1 LRAVGV
7 FRVFR
12 SRASVGARG
21 ACSFVDQAP
30 AEHDVLSRTSA
41 HPPRRGRHEQCKRID
56 TRASARLT
64 VIVFTRAASP
74 VTRSHHAIS
83 PVTRSRRTTPVR
95 LDIVIPAHNEEHRI
109 DRTLRAYRAHCTDP
123 DTTFLVAL
131 DRCTDDT
138 SAVVALHAR
147 DDARVQLLSFPKL
160 GKGGV
165 LAETFRR
172 SSADIVGF
180 VDADC
185 ATPPAE
191 LLRLVDVAHQSDL
204 AIASRRHPAS
214 VLPSRR
220 PLARRAMSAGF
231 AFGVRRLFRLPF
243 ADTQCGAKAL
253 RREVVDRCMPFV
265 SSRDFLFDVDLLL
278 VARRLGFRIAEVPT
292 VWVDQAGSR
301 VHRRHDSLRMAGSA
315 MRLWLHHRI
324 LPVDGTAAEVPLES
338 SLSGVARGRSVIDLQ
353 EARRASA

>member
-1 LRAVGV
+1 
-7 FRVFR
+7 
-12 SRASVGARG
+12 
-21 ACSFVDQAP
+21 
-30 AEHDVLSRTSA
+30 
-41 HPPRRGRHEQCKRID
+41 
-56 TRASARLT
+56 
-64 VIVFTRAASP
+64 
-74 VTRSHHAIS
+74 
-83 PVTRSRRTTPVR
+83 VR

-109 DRTLRAYRAHCTDP
+109 DRTLRAYRAHCNDP

-138 SAVVALHAR
+138 SSVVAMHGR
-147 DDARVQLLSFPKL
+147 EDRRVRVLSFPKL

-165 LAETFRR
+165 LAESFRR
-172 SSADIVGF
+172 CSGDVVGF

-191 LLRLVDVAHQSDL
+191 LLRLVDVAERSDL

-220 PLARRAMSAGF
+220 PLTRRAMSAGF
-231 AFGVRRLFRLPF
+231 AFGVRRLFRLPY

-253 RREVVDRCMPFV
+253 RREVAEQCVPFV

-278 VARRLGFRIAEVPT
+278 VARRLGFEVAEVPT

-301 VHRRHDSLRMAGSA
+301 LHGGHDSLRMAGSA

-324 LPVDGTAAEVPLES
+324 MPVDGAPAERPAVHS
-338 SLSGVARGRSVIDLQ
+338 HDVIDLQ

>member
-1 LRAVGV
+1 
-7 FRVFR
+7 
-12 SRASVGARG
+12 
-21 ACSFVDQAP
+21 
-30 AEHDVLSRTSA
+30 
-41 HPPRRGRHEQCKRID
+41 
-56 TRASARLT
+56 
-64 VIVFTRAASP
+64 
-74 VTRSHHAIS
+74 
-83 PVTRSRRTTPVR
+83 VR

-138 SAVVALHAR
+138 SGVVAMHAR
-147 DDARVQLLSFPKL
+147 EDDRVKLLSFPKL

-165 LAETFRR
+165 LVESFRR
-172 SSADIVGF
+172 CAGDVVGF

-191 LLRLVDVAHQSDL
+191 LLRLVDVARRGDL

-214 VLPSRR
+214 VLPGRR

-231 AFGVRRLFRLPF
+231 AFGVRRLFRLPI

-253 RREVVDRCMPFV
+253 RRDVVERCIPFV

-278 VARRLGFRIAEVPT
+278 VARQLGFRVAEVPT
-292 VWVDQAGSR
+292 VWVDQSGSR
-301 VHRRHDSLRMAGSA
+301 VRSGPESLRMAASA
-315 MRLWLHHRI
+315 LRLWLHHRL
-324 LPVDGTAAEVPLES
+324 LPVDGAPVDGAPVDGTEPERTV
-338 SLSGVARGRSVIDLQ
+338 VDARDDVIDLR
-353 EARRASA
+353 EVRRVSA

>member
-1 LRAVGV
+1 L
-7 FRVFR
+7 
-12 SRASVGARG
+12 
-21 ACSFVDQAP
+21 
-30 AEHDVLSRTSA
+30 
-41 HPPRRGRHEQCKRID
+41 
-56 TRASARLT
+56 
-64 VIVFTRAASP
+64 
-74 VTRSHHAIS
+74 
-83 PVTRSRRTTPVR
+83 R

-138 SAVVALHAR
+138 SGVVAMHAR
-147 DDARVQLLSFPKL
+147 EDHRVKLLSFPKL

-165 LAETFRR
+165 LVESFRR
-172 SSADIVGF
+172 CGGDIVGF

-191 LLRLVDVAHQSDL
+191 LLRLVEVARRCDL

-214 VLPSRR
+214 VLPGRR

-231 AFGVRRLFRLPF
+231 AFGVRRLFRLPI

-253 RREVVDRCMPFV
+253 RRDVVERCIPFV

-278 VARRLGFRIAEVPT
+278 VARRLGFQVAEVPT
-292 VWVDQAGSR
+292 VWVDQSGSR
-301 VHRRHDSLRMAGSA
+301 VHGGQESLRMAASA
-315 MRLWLHHRI
+315 LRLWLHHRL
-324 LPVDGTAAEVPLES
+324 LPVDGAEPEGTAVEAFDD
-338 SLSGVARGRSVIDLQ
+338 VIDLR
-353 EARRASA
+353 EARRVSA